1 MPKSIC
7 TLGHSNAHCIWY
19 AHDERSETTKCS
31 MFAQSWQILYGF
43 FSQFAL
49 CRSFFLHF
57 NEKTWMFNSMN
68 IWIKLSSNFNC
79 NLLMKWREKK
89 RSVMPTDLKI
99 NKLVSAPWFGRI
111 YSTHDSCPLGEG
123 RQSIWSDNIEFQT
136 KSRCNYMKPSNLV
149 TIFNASLISLDWFHS
164 PKSREINITCENW
177 PIRGNAA
184 INSNSIN
191 KLLDSLNK
199 LIWINQH
206 SSTLMIISTLTVQLV
221 GVECALL

>member
-111 YSTHDSCPLGEG
+111 YSTHDSCPLGGGGGEDN
-123 RQSIWSDNIEFQT
+123 QFEAITLNFKQKVAVIIWSHRIWWQFSMHRWYPWTD
-136 KSRCNYMKPSNLV
+136 
-149 TIFNASLISLDWFHS
+149 
-164 PKSREINITCENW
+164 
-177 PIRGNAA
+177 
-184 INSNSIN
+184 SIAQSQE
-191 KLLDSLNK
+191 K
-199 LIWINQH
+199 
-206 SSTLMIISTLTVQLV
+206 
-221 GVECALL
+221 